1 MSDPQTDEAML
12 KYALFEYI
20 PRRCVEH
27 TPFEQQDTCRKI
39 LDFKHGRKYAARWA
53 AEEVGRALAAAR
65 LQDVVFICMP
75 ASCQRTY
82 IRRCRAFSQML
93 CSRCGMTDGFNCI
106 EVIGNRK
113 KAHKGAAR
121 DASLVQNIVISSDL
135 RGKKVLLFDDIY
147 TTGATSNA
155 FIDMLQAAGAQVC
168 GAVFLGKT
176 RRFCSSCR
184 G

>member
-1 MSDPQTDEAML
+1 ML

-20 PRRCVEH
+20 PRRCAEYA
-27 TPFEQQDTCRKI
+27 PFELQDTCRKI

-53 AEEVGRALAAAR
+53 AEEVGRALAAAK
-65 LQDVVFICMP
+65 LQDVVFICTP

-82 IRRCRAFSQML
+82 IRRCRTFSRML
-93 CSRCGMTDGFNCI
+93 CSSCGMADGFNYI

-121 DASLVQNIVISSDL
+121 DASLVQNVVISSDL

-147 TTGATSNA
+147 TTGATSRA
-155 FIDMLQAAGAQVC
+155 FIDRLQAAGAEVC
-168 GAVFLGKT
+168 GAVFLAKT
-176 RRFCSSCR
+176 RRFCSCCR